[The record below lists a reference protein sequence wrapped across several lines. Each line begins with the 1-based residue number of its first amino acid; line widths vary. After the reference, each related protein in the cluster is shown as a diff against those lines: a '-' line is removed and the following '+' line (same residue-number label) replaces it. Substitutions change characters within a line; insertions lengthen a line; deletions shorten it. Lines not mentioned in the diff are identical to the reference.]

1 MRPRRSGEIVS
12 FALLACVAGCTPV
25 TDTTSTT
32 SSVDTQGQPTV
43 EIDPSEFLGDVLCA
57 DLSGAMKSY
66 VATFTDWGP
75 APSAAAHTADTMPGY
90 PVVLPSSPP
99 APCSQ
104 RVAFTNGV
112 SGHRYT
118 VDIDGY
124 EQAPSEMVPA
134 CSQTPKYAPCFGQ
147 GQAPLGAGLC
157 NGDADCFAL
166 GCYGQCVTEQ
176 KQVLTSTASGN
187 ICDFP
192 KDANHQPI
200 HEKVDVCIY
209 TPVVGDRHMVLPGT
223 DTGVSPRWTTPKSL
237 PCGWDKPA
245 TAVGYTRVEITG
257 CAKLDD
263 HGGSSVTGIR
273 VTLTDPTLDGLA
285 CYAVSPDGGITGSV
299 TTYDVTMLGSSLPPV
314 TDTACAEKQGP
325 LFTQGVVAGAQY
337 KFKLDVHENGQAM
350 PTRTTTCYA
359 VAKDGLIV
367 PATCDPLLPVGP

>member
-1 MRPRRSGEIVS
+1 
-12 FALLACVAGCTPV
+12 
-25 TDTTSTT
+25 
-32 SSVDTQGQPTV
+32 
-43 EIDPSEFLGDVLCA
+43 
-57 DLSGAMKSY
+57 
-66 VATFTDWGP
+66 
-75 APSAAAHTADTMPGY
+75 
-90 PVVLPSSPP
+90 
-99 APCSQ
+99 
-104 RVAFTNGV
+104 
-112 SGHRYT
+112 